1 MKKLILILALLT
13 LPFVGSTQTEK
24 PVNTGATELV
34 TLKKIDVVSPRKK
47 ATTTRKA
54 KYLRVNYKKSNDIIS
69 IKAYRKS
76 LKDKVSRKKL
86 C

>member
-1 MKKLILILALLT
+1 MKNLILILALLT
-13 LPFVGSTQTEK
+13 LPFLGFAQTDK
-24 PVNTGATELV
+24 PVSVSTVELV
-34 TLKKIDVVSPRKK
+34 PVKKVEEITPIKK
-47 ATTTRKA
+47 ATTNRNA

>member
-13 LPFVGSTQTEK
+13 LPFVGSAQTEK
-24 PVNTGATELV
+24 PVITDATELV
-34 TLKKIDVVSPRKK
+34 TLKKAEVVAPVKR
-47 ATTTRKA
+47 ATATRKA